1 MTRFFRFFERLML
14 RGAAMMKLALIGDP
28 VEHSASPQL
37 HRAFLEEADIDGS
50 YVAIRVPRGEGAAAI
65 RRLREEGYT
74 GCNVTYPLKEEA
86 LALCDVLTDEARRA
100 QAVNTIFFGRQV
112 VGTNTDG
119 IGARS
124 AIEALL
130 DEPVS
135 LKRIGV
141 LGYGATARAILAELH
156 DNDAYTF
163 LWGRDEERVRETCR
177 ALRSAIVAGGKSA
190 RNCDQHASARRVSP
204 EELAAAL
211 QIPDLVMD
219 ANYGARATL
228 ARRLGRDVIPG
239 DAMLEAQA
247 RASFDFWLAHLD
259 RVAGA

>member
-1 MTRFFRFFERLML
+1 
-14 RGAAMMKLALIGDP
+14 MMKLALIGDP
-28 VEHSASPQL
+28 VAHSASPRLQ
-37 HRAFLEEADIDGS
+37 AGFLEENDIDGS
-50 YVAIRVPRGEGAAAI
+50 YSVVRVARGECAAAI
-65 RRLREEGYT
+65 SRLRAEGYT

-86 LALCDVLTDEARRA
+86 LASCGALTDEGRRA
-100 QAVNTIFFGRQV
+100 EAVNTLFFGPTTI
-112 VGTNTDG
+112 GTTTDG
-119 IGARS
+119 IGART
-124 AIEALL
+124 AIEGLL
-130 DEPVS
+130 DEPVA

-163 LWGRDEERVRETCR
+163 IWGRDGERVNQACR
-177 ALRSAIVAGGKSA
+177 RFEARPWPAANPPEIVLGTLPPGVPLPDALLIALRRA
-190 RNCDQHASARRVSP
+190 
-204 EELAAAL
+204 
-211 QIPDLVMD
+211 DLVID

-228 ARRLGRDVIPG
+228 GRQLGREVVPG